1 MKEATG
7 ELNMTVVTI
16 IAIGAVI
23 AFFWFMWPQIR
34 TTITGVWS
42 KDIEGSKDNMYQNGG
57 GKGSGET
64 PPGFIVL
71 PTIK

>member
-23 AFFWFMWPQIR
+23 AFFWVMWPKIR
-34 TTITGVWS
+34 STIEKTWGGVQQETCVEWS
-42 KDIEGSKDNMYQNGG
+42 NG
-57 GKGSGET
+57 KCVEYET
-64 PPGFIVL
+64 PDA
-71 PTIK
+71 K

>member
-23 AFFWFMWPQIR
+23 GFFWVMWPRIQN
-34 TTITGVWS
+34 TINNTW
-42 KDIEGSKDNMYQNGG
+42 NGIDTDVNC
-57 GKGSGET
+57 GKGKYYNGKECVSE
-64 PPGFIVL
+64 
-71 PTIK
+71 

>member
-23 AFFWFMWPQIR
+23 AFFWLMWPKIQE
-34 TTITGVWS
+34 TINDTWN
-42 KDIEGSKDNMYQNGG
+42 DISTSEPDNGL
-57 GKGSGET
+57 
-64 PPGFIVL
+64 IDVD
-71 PTIK
+71 

>member
-34 TTITGVWS
+34 NTIQGTWNGIDS
-42 KDIEGSKDNMYQNGG
+42 GKDC
-57 GKGSGET
+57 
-64 PPGFIVL
+64 
-71 PTIK
+71 IKNPDSCNTKAE